1 MEEYSY
7 KPQNIFSWFTNNKKI
22 IINVYILGLLI
33 IVFSI
38 LTIVNKSS
46 YDKLKDTCRK
56 TDTSN
61 NVVNGLT
68 WLQGIMFFSYY
79 IFILMNS
86 YYIFNK
92 DFASYL
98 RTVKRPLF
106 YILITLGLI
115 FVILAVVN
123 YMKLKKVD
131 QSIDDIKNK
140 KSEQI
145 QFEQSLQDQKNNL
158 QKLLQDQTLQ
168 SNKITDLQ
176 NRINKLNT
184 DLKQQNLQQNEIK
197 NIIEQITKLE
207 QDLKNEKDN
216 LIQDKIKPLQDQ
228 ISKLEQELKQRKET
242 LESDKFKYLYDK
254 CKDNNPSTNLKNT
267 SLGLLS
273 LSIIIFVIIIWFS
286 IHNKFYE
293 VDIED
298 EIKNVELDVKI
309 PLLQNQEIERLDRV
323 GVIDNTS
330 CVSYTNSPEQCE
342 SKINEEKLLRCYYD
356 DKNNTCVNLPTDLD
370 EDKFKDTSR
379 KLNYLLKYIPYQSR
393 KQLKETLDKV
403 FEGDKSSSIEYV
415 RNLIQ
420 ERLLKIKCKT
430 LIRVYINVYQEN
442 LNNVIREDDIK
453 KELDRINKDVN
464 SKNISPKDKLL
475 LIGKQSI
482 GYLKLQLNLLNELK
496 QINPNDI
503 SIFKYIREM
512 KDLDYENKIKKIK
525 DIVDIQKKNDLYN
538 PLDISSFSPYD
549 APYGS
554 VFKTGIIEPYSIDR
568 SKVKNL
574 PSYSLSSGLLPTKTD
589 YTKTGVGIPE
599 LDDIISEIHKKLGT
613 KPSIDLSIP
622 TPITSLKP
630 SYVEIKEEPIIVD
643 EGIQNFNGH
652 DVILYGSYNYKMVNG
667 EVVSIT
673 YDKEL
678 SGMIDNK
685 EGTVYIYKLNDR
697 YKYFD
702 VNGYELELKGE
713 NNYIKKFPER
723 IKYKFIDL
731 NEYYTMEKVGVS
743 ECEKTELGE
752 RVAKYMTEDIYIYM
766 TILRKRIYTSSDNKY
781 FVTKQPGPYET
792 VRLKVGD
799 SDENQSFRLSSKK
812 IIGYKYNGEREPVYE
827 YINTELYP
835 TSRYPTLPKI
845 LLDYKQRVI
854 KEEGGKF
861 KLENESQEIDMVCYS
876 KNMKQEDIKR
886 IEQEQQ
892 SKREDS
898 RLPFEFYTFNIEG
911 KKKIGFLNIEDPN
924 KIKDFNSNTKNI
936 FCKGKVDGGYIYEYT
951 VFTPNVDYI
960 FDDINNLENK
970 DKKEIDKIID
980 KKLKDEISNTII
992 YLMVGKNKTREYSEI
1007 EFAKLKMKDNF
1018 IQECSDIN
1026 NFIPIIN
1033 GIAKKSYNSY
1043 LNNIDK
1049 FRSYMDYINKLKEMK
1064 KEVPQFIKIK
1074 DKNKD
1079 DLEENLELIND
1090 GIPNFINNNL
1100 YFIYKNNNNKI
1111 YYYNPSS
1118 TNELDY
1124 KNLLTKIKLD
1134 GDYRDFIIYYDKNF
1148 NYDLISKWKF
1158 YDTRNNNQTKIIYKQ
1173 IKKEVSEAKEYESKD
1188 IEDYARK
1195 AIEHFKNNYYN
1206 DIVKHTGTGTTIG
1219 GSQMKLQIRN
1229 RNEVLIPIPLYFL
1242 LCQDID
1248 SEQDCE
1254 KYSKLNKISNDINDY
1269 YYYEYRNND
1278 GDGDDIGYTNK
1289 NLQGRLTNLKNSI
1302 TSYPGIDDYEK
1313 YELQVIIDEI
1323 RSIPYIKIPNEN
1335 IVKQLNIM
1343 NEYYKKYNELSKQ
1356 IIGNFSYNINNN
1368 NIPLNNIPV
1377 SAFIENYYK
1386 NVMENQKQKK
1396 QQNPNRINIK
1406 KPAIISEDI
1415 INKLKDKDDYKEEY
1429 DEIIQEYNDK
1439 TEDERMNFSFRNA
1452 TQFMKK
1458 YTTIADK
1465 PGNQKSKSKKK

>member
-7 KPQNIFSWFTNNKKI
+7 KPQNIFSWFTSNKKI

-38 LTIVNKSS
+38 LTIINKSS
-46 YDKLKDTCRK
+46 YDKLKDNCRK
-56 TDTSN
+56 TDTGN
-61 NVVNGLT
+61 NVVSGLT

-86 YYIFNK
+86 YYVFNK
-92 DFASYL
+92 DIASYL
-98 RTVKRPLF
+98 RTIKRPLF
-106 YILITLGLI
+106 YTLITLGLI

-123 YMKLKKVD
+123 FMKLKTVD
-131 QSIDDIKNK
+131 KSINDIQNKNLSEK
-140 KSEQI
+140 EKSQ
-145 QFEQSLQDQKNNL
+145 
-158 QKLLQDQTLQ
+158 
-168 SNKITDLQ
+168 
-176 NRINKLNT
+176 
-184 DLKQQNLQQNEIK
+184 
-197 NIIEQITKLE
+197 
-207 QDLKNEKDN
+207 
-216 LIQDKIKPLQDQ
+216 
-228 ISKLEQELKQRKET
+228 
-242 LESDKFKYLYDK
+242 YLYDK
-254 CKDNNPSTNLKNT
+254 CKDKNPSTNLKNT

-273 LSIIIFVIIIWFS
+273 LSIIIFGIIIWFS

-323 GVIDNTS
+323 GVIDNTP
-330 CVSYTNSPEQCE
+330 CVAYTNTPEQCE

-430 LIRVYINVYQEN
+430 LIRGYKNVYQEN

-453 KELDRINKDVN
+453 KELDKINKDVN

-482 GYLKLQLNLLNELK
+482 GFLKLQLNLLNELK

-554 VFKTGIIEPYSIDR
+554 VFKTGITEPYSIDT

-574 PSYSLSSGLLPTKTD
+574 PSYSLSSGLLPTRTD

-643 EGIQNFNGH
+643 EGIQNFSGH
-652 DVILYGSYNYKMVNG
+652 NAILYGSYNYRMVNG
-667 EVVSIT
+667 EIVSIM
-673 YDKEL
+673 YDKDF

-685 EGTVYIYKLNDR
+685 EGTVYRYKLNDT

-702 VNGYELELKGE
+702 VDGYELELKGE
-713 NNYIKKFPER
+713 NNYSKKFPER

-731 NEYYTMEKVGVS
+731 NEYYTMEKVN
-743 ECEKTELGE
+743 ECGKTELGE

-827 YINTELYP
+827 YINIELYP

-886 IEQEQQ
+886 VEQEQQ
-892 SKREDS
+892 FKREDS

-911 KKKIGFLNIEDPN
+911 KKKIGFLNIEDPS

-936 FCKGKVDGGYIYEYT
+936 FCKGKVDRQYIYKYT
-951 VFTPNVDYI
+951 VFNPDTDSI
-960 FDDINNLENK
+960 FNIIDNLEK
-970 DKKEIDKIID
+970 KEKKEIDRAID
-980 KKLKDEISNTII
+980 IELKDESSNKIM
-992 YLMVGKNKTREYSEI
+992 YLIVGKNKIREYTQF
-1007 EFAKLKMKDNF
+1007 EFDKLKLNEKDNF
-1018 IQECSDIN
+1018 KEECSDIN
-1026 NFIPIIN
+1026 YFIPSIN
-1033 GIAKKSYNSY
+1033 QIAKDSYKSYS
-1043 LNNIDK
+1043 NNLEQFKNYIN
-1049 FRSYMDYINKLKEMK
+1049 YINKVRQIN
-1064 KEVPQFIKIK
+1064 KEVPQFINIK
-1074 DKNKD
+1074 DINNTS
-1079 DLEENLELIND
+1079 EEKLELIDD
-1090 GIPNFINNNL
+1090 GIPSIDDKFINL
-1100 YFIYKNNNNKI
+1100 YFIYKNKNNNEL
-1111 YYYNPSS
+1111 YYYNP
-1118 TNELDY
+1118 NNILDY
-1124 KNLLTKIKLD
+1124 KTLRKNLNLINYSSLVN
-1134 GDYRDFIIYYDKNF
+1134 YYDGNY
-1148 NYDLISKWKF
+1148 NYDLIDKWKF
-1158 YDTRNNNQTKIIYKQ
+1158 YDTRNNNKTETINKQTQ
-1173 IKKEVSEAKEYESKD
+1173 IEKKYEQYETKD
-1188 IEDYARK
+1188 IEYYANN
-1195 AIEHFKNNYYN
+1195 AIDHFIKNYDK
-1206 DIVKHTGTGTTIG
+1206 DISQHSGVGTVIG
-1219 GSQMKLQIRN
+1219 GTQMKLQTSNIN
-1229 RNEVLIPIPLYFL
+1229 TILIPIPLYFL
-1242 LCQDID
+1242 LCKYIN
-1248 SEQDCE
+1248 QDCKE
-1254 KYSKLNKISNDINDY
+1254 YSDLINNIDNY
-1269 YYYEYRNND
+1269 FYYEYKDQD
-1278 GDGDDIGYTNK
+1278 GKGNETGYTNK
-1289 NLQGRLTNLKNSI
+1289 N
-1302 TSYPGIDDYEK
+1302 IDI
-1313 YELQVIIDEI
+1313 Q
-1323 RSIPYIKIPNEN
+1323 RSIDALMSVYKNQNNTNAYTILRNIKSIEESQINNEN
-1335 IVKQLNIM
+1335 IIKNTDIM
-1343 NEYYKKYNELSKQ
+1343 NEYYNEYNRLSKEKKNNFIQYKGSTPVYITVENYRNWYYNE
-1356 IIGNFSYNINNN
+1356 YM
-1368 NIPLNNIPV
+1368 IPKISNKI
-1377 SAFIENYYK
+1377 S
-1386 NVMENQKQKK
+1386 
-1396 QQNPNRINIK
+1396 IK
-1406 KPAIISEDI
+1406 KNTQISNDILNELKKREGYKSEFEDI
-1415 INKLKDKDDYKEEY
+1415 IN
-1429 DEIIQEYNDK
+1429 EYNNASDK
-1439 TEDERMNFSFRNA
+1439 INFNFRNA
-1452 TQFMKK
+1452 DGFIKK
-1458 YTTIADK
+1458 NTNLKDSTSTK
-1465 PGNQKSKSKKK
+1465 NKSKK